1 MDPAITP
8 HLKKKRRKVGRIEE
22 FSVTTDGEGH
32 VELSAL
38 YLMGISTLF
47 LVLCTVDSNYF
58 FNQKMKKIC
67 IVNLLSYF
75 QKGEWGTFL
84 CEMERAKKKKKKKK
98 LQLKSGVYD
107 NSGANRKVVIYA
119 LL

>member
-58 FNQKMKKIC
+58 FNQKIKKNMYCKSIE
-67 IVNLLSYF
+67 LF
-75 QKGEWGTFL
+75 PKGRMGDI
-84 CEMERAKKKKKKKK
+84 
-98 LQLKSGVYD
+98 SV
-107 NSGANRKVVIYA
+107 
-119 LL
+119 